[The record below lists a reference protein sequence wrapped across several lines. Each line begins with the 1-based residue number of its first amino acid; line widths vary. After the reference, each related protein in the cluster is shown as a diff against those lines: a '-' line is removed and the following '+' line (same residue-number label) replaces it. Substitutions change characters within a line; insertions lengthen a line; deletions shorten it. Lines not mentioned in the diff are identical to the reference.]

1 MATSPM
7 RIEIKEIEGVEPLQ
21 LALTAGFDK
30 RTLQRFTTTAS
41 INAARTLVTPMRQR
55 APQDTG
61 KLAKAIAARRSRNRG
76 GGAVVGIKGGRS
88 GVWYRWPAVDA
99 ARPHVIL
106 ARNGGFLSFLGQNV
120 RAVNHPGKRANPFIL
135 EAAAAGMAKVQDA
148 YAATIAKLMTD
159 QEFRRRV
166 KGLSAKYPR
175 R

>member
-1 MATSPM
+1 MASSPL
-7 RIEIKEIEGVEPLQ
+7 RVEIKEIEGVDPLK

-41 INAARTLVTPMRQR
+41 INAARTMVSPMRQR

-61 KLAKAIAARRSRNRG
+61 KLSKAIAARRSRKRG
-76 GGAVVGIKGGRS
+76 GGAVVGIKGGKS

-99 ARPHVIL
+99 ARPHVIR
-106 ARNGGFLSFLGQNV
+106 ARPGGFLSFLGQNV
-120 RAVNHPGKRANPFIL
+120 QQVNHPGKRSNPFIL
-135 EAAAAGMAKVQDA
+135 EAAAAGLSKAYDA

-166 KGLSAKYPR
+166 RGLSAKYPR